1 MKRDCA
7 STCQLCNIVESEE
20 SSNANAT
27 NVYLPNGERFR
38 QNRLRTLKKNSTRV
52 GQDCEENEGRKCVFP
67 DEKKITTTT
76 PLAKKVKADRSQR
89 NRSATGVAPNKVAV
103 VALPKEANRLVNR
116 KSFTPSHTNKKLI
129 EYMRNKTR
137 TTATTD
143 TATTV
148 VYNVSVVPSTESY
161 EVRKVKLE
169 ELMNSTDNLPNIT
182 TAEIESFTVS
192 LSKTL
197 IKGKCYDEYTYCRE
211 FSSLC
216 VDPTYGDV
224 MARHCTLTCKRCDDV
239 EIEEEY
245 EDDCFDITPD
255 CRSHLELCGHSKY
268 KQLMKDSCAKSCNL
282 CAPVC
287 KDRHKNCLR
296 FVDDGFC
303 SDEMYTNDERKYL
316 CGQTCKLC

>member
-7 STCQLCNIVESEE
+7 STCQLCNIVEPHE
-20 SSNANAT
+20 STNAT
-27 NVYLPNGERFR
+27 DVYLPNGERFR
-38 QNRLRTLKKNSTRV
+38 QNRLRTLRRNGTLV
-52 GQDCEENEGRKCVFP
+52 GHECKENGDRKCVFP
-67 DEKKITTTT
+67 DEKKLTTTA
-76 PLAKKVKADRSQR
+76 PLARKVKADRSQR
-89 NRSATGVAPNKVAV
+89 NRTATGVAPRKTAV
-103 VALPKEANRLVNR
+103 VSLPNETNRTLNR
-116 KSFTPSHTNKKLI
+116 KSFTPPHSNKKLI
-129 EYMRNKTR
+129 EYMRNKSR
-137 TTATTD
+137 ATTASD

-148 VYNVSVVPSTESY
+148 VFNVSIVPSTESY

-169 ELMNSTDNLPNIT
+169 ELMNSTDNLPKIT

-224 MARHCTLTCKRCDDV
+224 MARHCTLTCKRCDDI
-239 EIEEEY
+239 EIEDEY
-245 EDDCFDITPD
+245 EGDCFDITPD
-255 CRSHLELCGHSKY
+255 CRSHLELCAHSKY
-268 KQLMKDSCAKSCNL
+268 KQLMKDFCARSCNL
-282 CAPVC
+282 CTPVC

-303 SDEMYTNDERKYL
+303 SDELYTDDERKFL